1 MKRKQRAKV
10 VLGLIG
16 ITPHYLGL
24 IPTRCGHNLKE
35 KVNFSSEQCFAS
47 EVSEMRIIHFTWL
60 FHLFLHFSM
69 ISLIIFLFLAL
80 TTHSLIYLYSNWPQ
94 QYHLLSTTST
104 ITIVEVICTQTDTL
118 KYLNKC
124 VSKELLISFLI
135 TNYCCHSSPLEPF
148 DNFQQ
153 LHCFH
158 DNQEYY

>member
-1 MKRKQRAKV
+1 
-10 VLGLIG
+10 
-16 ITPHYLGL
+16 
-24 IPTRCGHNLKE
+24 
-35 KVNFSSEQCFAS
+35 
-47 EVSEMRIIHFTWL
+47 MRIIHFTWL
-60 FHLFLHFSM
+60 FHLFLHFCM

-80 TTHSLIYLYSNWPQ
+80 TTRSLIYLYSNWPQ

-158 DNQEYY
+158 DNQEYYWISRNKPMWIHFFFSSLSCRCHVQYKLSLLG